1 MPAQPKETLEK
12 ILASLGFQT
21 TVEEHKLEEGV
32 LLDVKTDDAGRLIG
46 RQGQTLSDLQY
57 ITNRLLFQQ
66 DATAPKIM
74 VDVGGYRAQAREAL
88 VKKAKDAAE
97 KVRRWGDT
105 VELEPM
111 TAFDRRVV
119 HQALKD
125 DPDVK
130 PTVLRVTA
138 RTKKPSCSGQDT
150 DNSLV
155 AVTPRRRKVNAPP
168 SAHFIGRPRLE
179 FFQRA
184 ARAPPLPPAT
194 GRRSHR
200 PADFGF
206 RVSISPLFKKRAR
219 THCPRPRSFWDSCNS
234 SLRLLLVNDVQLI
247 NRRNS
252 AAGLGCGAEVVV
264 FVIELEAI
272 VDGVGSQRHRHEA
285 FPTILHQR
293 HGMQRLRFA
302 VGDDVRLNGFPTQR
316 LLLGIK
322 SDFNRVKVV
331 CIARL
336 LQRRQAREHP
346 GATGQQQHR

>member
-125 DPDVK
+125 DPDVE
-130 PTVLRVTA
+130 THSVEVDGTD
-138 RTKKPSCSGQDT
+138 KKAI
-150 DNSLV
+150 LL
-155 AVTPRRRKVNAPP
+155 
-168 SAHFIGRPRLE
+168 RPR
-179 FFQRA
+179 
-184 ARAPPLPPAT
+184 
-194 GRRSHR
+194 H
-200 PADFGF
+200 
-206 RVSISPLFKKRAR
+206 
-219 THCPRPRSFWDSCNS
+219 
-234 SLRLLLVNDVQLI
+234 
-247 NRRNS
+247 
-252 AAGLGCGAEVVV
+252 
-264 FVIELEAI
+264 
-272 VDGVGSQRHRHEA
+272 
-285 FPTILHQR
+285 
-293 HGMQRLRFA
+293 
-302 VGDDVRLNGFPTQR
+302 
-316 LLLGIK
+316 
-322 SDFNRVKVV
+322 
-331 CIARL
+331 
-336 LQRRQAREHP
+336 
-346 GATGQQQHR
+346 